1 MVEVIEADLHT
12 HSTASD
18 GADTPAQIVE
28 KAAAMGLKAVGIT
41 DHDAVDGLAE
51 ALKRGKEIG
60 IEVVPGVEINTDYE
74 GQEVHILG
82 YYIDFQH
89 PSLLATLEDMRRFR
103 RQRIE
108 TMVGKLRALG
118 LDIHIDEVKEVAGE
132 AAMGRP
138 HLARVMMEKG
148 YVSSV
153 TEAFER
159 YIGLGRPA
167 YVPRTHLT
175 PFAAVEIVRK
185 AGGIPVLAHPGL
197 VGRDEI
203 IPRLISVGLMGLEV
217 WHSDHTAEDASRY
230 LALAEKLDLLVTGG
244 SDYHGGE
251 VKPDIPL
258 GGWGVSYSRVL
269 ALKEAKRMIE

>member
-51 ALKRGKEIG
+51 ALQRGKELG
-60 IEVVPGVEINTDYE
+60 IEVVPGVEINTDYK

-175 PFAAVEIVRK
+175 PFAAVEIVGK

-269 ALKEAKRMIE
+269 ALKEAKRMIG

>member
-1 MVEVIEADLHT
+1 MVEVVEADLHT

-28 KAAAMGLKAVGIT
+28 KAAAIGLKAVGIT

-51 ALKRGKEIG
+51 ALQRGKELG

-108 TMVGKLRALG
+108 SMVGKLRALG

-148 YVSSV
+148 YVNSV

-197 VGRDEI
+197 VGRDEL

-217 WHSDHTAEDASRY
+217 WHSDHTAEDANRY

-269 ALKEAKRMIE
+269 ALKEAKRMIG

>member
-1 MVEVIEADLHT
+1 MVEVVEADLHT

-28 KAAAMGLKAVGIT
+28 KAAAIGLKAVGIT

-51 ALKRGKEIG
+51 ALQRGKELG

-108 TMVGKLRALG
+108 SMVGKLRALG

-148 YVSSV
+148 YVNSV

-159 YIGLGRPA
+159 YIGLGRLA

-197 VGRDEI
+197 VGRDEL

-217 WHSDHTAEDASRY
+217 WHSDHTAEDANRY

-269 ALKEAKRMIE
+269 ALKEAKRMIG